1 MANKRHTI
9 FNQIK
14 ATCDELEMTKMMS
27 FNYDWNKEIIY
38 QFYAT
43 LYFDAAAQKLLWM
56 SARQKYEI
64 TIRGFA
70 HLLLLEMPPEAR
82 IHTFGVL
89 KLDEMQFMYAPGA
102 EAHPPKVLN
111 FRPELNTLHRLLRA
125 TLAPR
130 IGDSSACPQYERN
143 LI

>member
-102 EAHPPKVLN
+102 EAHLPKVLN

-130 IGDSSACPQYERN
+130 IGDSFACPQYERN